1 MNLLKVTNFK
11 ENCDFFESRE
21 EKQILQK
28 LEIEIMEMVQMV
40 AVK

>member
-1 MNLLKVTNFK
+1 MNLLKVTNFI
-11 ENCDFFESRE
+11 ETFFESRE